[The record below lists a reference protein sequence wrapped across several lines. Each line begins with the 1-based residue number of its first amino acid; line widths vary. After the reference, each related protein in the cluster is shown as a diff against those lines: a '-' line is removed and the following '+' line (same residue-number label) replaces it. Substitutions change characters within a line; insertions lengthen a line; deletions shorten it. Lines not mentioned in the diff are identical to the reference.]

1 MTLHAIASDGL
12 ADAPVAALFLHGYGS
27 NERDLVGLR
36 GALPEGMPWA
46 SLRAPLVL
54 ATAAYSWFE
63 IIERGNP
70 SPVTLAPATAAL
82 WAWID
87 EHLAPGARV
96 VPIGFSQ
103 GGLMASELLR
113 SDAARVLAPVLLGG
127 FTAGGVR
134 PEDERLAA
142 ERPAVFSGRGADDT
156 VLMPATIARTDAWLP
171 AHTTLTAPIYPDLGH
186 SINAAEVADVRAF
199 LAEHTVEVAA

>member
-1 MTLHAIASDGL
+1 MTLHAVTFGDLKTSD
-12 ADAPVAALFLHGYGS
+12 AVAVFLHGYGS

-36 GALPEGMPWA
+36 GALPEGLPWA
-46 SLRAPLVL
+46 SLRAPLDL
-54 ATAAYSWFE
+54 APGSYSWFE
-63 IIERGNP
+63 IVERGNP
-70 SPVTLAPATAAL
+70 SLETLAPAIAAL

-87 EHLAPGARV
+87 ETLAPGARV

-127 FTAGGVR
+127 FVAAGIR

-142 ERPAVFSGRGADDT
+142 ERPAVFSGRGAEDT
-156 VLMPATIARTDAWLP
+156 VLLPATKERTDAWLP
-171 AHTTLTAPIYPDLGH
+171 AHSTLTAPVYPGLGH
-186 SINAAEVADVRAF
+186 GINAAELADVRAF
-199 LAEHTVEVAA
+199 LAEQLAEVTA